1 MSRKLAQE
9 YLKKGDKI
17 NTKVIFDNGRIF
29 KIEIEGE
36 HKSMSDQP
44 ALKSLEKQIQ
54 DLAKIV
60 ETGFKNVN
68 SRLDNIETRLDKV
81 ETRLDK
87 VESRLEKVETRLDNI
102 ESLPTIKKELKSKNK
117 K

>member
-1 MSRKLAQE
+1 MSKKLAQE

-17 NTKVIFDNGRIF
+17 NTKIIFDNGKLF

-36 HKSMSDQP
+36 YKFMSDQP
-44 ALKSLEKQIQ
+44 SLKSLEKQIQ

-60 ETGFKNVN
+60 ETGFKHVN
-68 SRLDNIETRLDKV
+68 SRFDNVENRLEKV
-81 ETRLDK
+81 ENT
-87 VESRLEKVETRLDNI
+87 LEKVETRLDDL
-102 ESLPTIKKELKSKNK
+102 ESLPTIKKELKAKNK

>member
-36 HKSMSDQP
+36 HKLMSDQP
-44 ALKSLEKQIQ
+44 TLKSLEKQIQ

-60 ETGFKNVN
+60 ESGFKNVN
-68 SRLDNIETRLDKV
+68 LRLDNIETRLVKV
-81 ETRLDK
+81 EQD
-87 VESRLEKVETRLDNI
+87 I
-102 ESLPTIKKELKSKNK
+102 EEIKSLPTIKKELKSKNK

>member
-36 HKSMSDQP
+36 IKDMP
-44 ALKSLEKQIQ
+44 KMTIN

-60 ETGFKNVN
+60 TDGFDKIN
-68 SRLDNIETRLDKV
+68 SRLDKV
-81 ETRLDK
+81 EQDIKEIKSRVSILESFHKNDFDK
-87 VESRLEKVETRLDNI
+87 
-102 ESLPTIKKELKSKNK
+102 LKSQNK

>member
-36 HKSMSDQP
+36 HKLMSDQP
-44 ALKSLEKQIQ
+44 TLKSLEKQIQ

-68 SRLDNIETRLDKV
+68 LRLDNIETRLDKV
-81 ETRLDK
+81 EQDIK
-87 VESRLEKVETRLDNI
+87 EIK
-102 ESLPTIKKELKSKNK
+102 SLPTIKKELKSKNK

>member
-36 HKSMSDQP
+36 HKLMPDQP
-44 ALKSLEKQIQ
+44 TLKSLEKQIQ

-81 ETRLDK
+81 E
-87 VESRLEKVETRLDNI
+87 SRLEKVETRLNNI

>member
-44 ALKSLEKQIQ
+44 TLKSLEKQIQ

-87 VESRLEKVETRLDNI
+87 VESRLDNI

>member
-1 MSRKLAQE
+1 MSRKLVQE

-36 HKSMSDQP
+36 HKLMSDQP
-44 ALKSLEKQIQ
+44 TLKSLEKQIQ

-81 ETRLDK
+81 E
-87 VESRLEKVETRLDNI
+87 SRFEKVETRLNNI

>member
-9 YLKKGDKI
+9 YLKKGDNI
-17 NTKVIFDNGRIF
+17 NTKVIFDNRRIF

-36 HKSMSDQP
+36 HKLMSDQP
-44 ALKSLEKQIQ
+44 TLKSLEKQIQ

-60 ETGFKNVN
+60 ESGFKNVN
-68 SRLDNIETRLDKV
+68 LRLDNIETRLDKV
-81 ETRLDK
+81 EQD
-87 VESRLEKVETRLDNI
+87 I
-102 ESLPTIKKELKSKNK
+102 EEIKSLPTIQKELKSKNK